1 MHQKVINFIDRFTDR
16 GKRHEVIDTFS
27 NGCCY
32 WFATILYE
40 RFIDYCHCYV
50 VYDQVANHWGTKID
64 GRVYDIT
71 GDVSD
76 NYNWRDWFV
85 VVSEDEA
92 LAARL
97 ARDCIDF

>member
-1 MHQKVINFIDRFTDR
+1 MNEKVLNFIARFTDR

-40 RFIDYCHCYV
+40 RFVDDCFCYF

-71 GDVSD
+71 GEVTDD
-76 NYNWRDWFV
+76 YNWRDWFV
-85 VVSEDEA
+85 VASEDEA

-97 ARDCIDF
+97 VRDCIDF